1 MKTMMKRIAM
11 FTLSA
16 CMLAGGAVSSFAAG
30 ASSHYTAAI
39 LSHQTDACEGTEKAE
54 LTVRFSSPYGDVQ
67 DYVICGECGDV
78 NGESGLQEVDGDVNG
93 ESGLQEVDN
102 AVANFSKLYVYQGK
116 LDNGERV
123 MTVSCL
129 SSGASAMSGVTANV
143 MLPWS
148 AVEGYDLY
156 LVNADGTETKLE
168 PYGTDWAYLNVYLD
182 GGTALIRMVEQ

>member
-1 MKTMMKRIAM
+1 M
-11 FTLSA
+11 
-16 CMLAGGAVSSFAAG
+16 
-30 ASSHYTAAI
+30 
-39 LSHQTDACEGTEKAE
+39 
-54 LTVRFSSPYGDVQ
+54 
-67 DYVICGECGDV
+67 
-78 NGESGLQEVDGDVNG
+78 
-93 ESGLQEVDN
+93 SGLQEVDN

>member
-1 MKTMMKRIAM
+1 MPPAHPLTIP
-11 FTLSA
+11 
-16 CMLAGGAVSSFAAG
+16 
-30 ASSHYTAAI
+30 AAI

-78 NGESGLQEVDGDVNG
+78 NGESGLQEVN
-93 ESGLQEVDN
+93 N

-168 PYGTDWAYLNVYLD
+168 PYGTDWGLSQRLSRRRHGPDPHGRAVK
-182 GGTALIRMVEQ
+182 AKFPQQAIPP